1 MTPEHAQPQG
11 TAAGLPVP
19 PRVRG
24 HGRRWRLAGGFWTYT
39 GMAVAVLIIV
49 LPLVWMLT
57 ASLKTRQEIYTL
69 PATWIPETVRWQN
82 YRDAWEAV
90 PFGRFLLNSV
100 TTTVLGSGL
109 ELVNGV
115 LTAYALVFLRF
126 PKKDVVFIVVLAA
139 LMVPAQITL
148 IPNYVLV
155 ADLGWVNTYQGI
167 VVPGAAVAF
176 GTFLMRQQF
185 QALPREVIEAARIDG
200 AGHWRMLCQ
209 IVLPMSRPTLV
220 TFALISV
227 VGKWNEYLWPLLVTN
242 TAEKMT
248 LPVGLTQ
255 LQDSEG
261 ANEWGIV
268 MAGAVIVMLPMLALF
283 LWAQRHIVEGLTAG
297 SIKG

>member
-1 MTPEHAQPQG
+1 MAQEALPPPARAARLTIRRTPV
-11 TAAGLPVP
+11 TRVAARALGYLGMAGAVALIGLPLL
-19 PRVRG
+19 
-24 HGRRWRLAGGFWTYT
+24 WMAG
-39 GMAVAVLIIV
+39 
-49 LPLVWMLT
+49 

-69 PATWIPETVRWQN
+69 PVSWLPETFRWEN
-82 YRDAWEAV
+82 YRDAWTAV
-90 PFGRFLLNSV
+90 PFERFFINSV
-100 TTTVLGSGL
+100 ITTAGGSGL

-126 PKKDVVFIVVLAA
+126 PRKNLVFLFVLAA
-139 LMVPAQITL
+139 LMVPVQITI

-167 VVPGAAVAF
+167 IIPGAAVAF

-185 QALPREVIEAARIDG
+185 LALPREVIEAARIDG
-200 AGHWRMLCQ
+200 AGHLRMLWQ
-209 IVLPMSRPTLV
+209 IVLPMSRPALA
-220 TFALISV
+220 TFALISIV
-227 VGKWNEYLWPLLVTN
+227 AKWNEYLWPLLVTN
-242 TAEKMT
+242 TADRMT

-261 ANEWGIV
+261 SSEWGVV
-268 MAGAVIVMLPMLALF
+268 MAGAVLVIAPVLAIF

>member
-1 MTPEHAQPQG
+1 
-11 TAAGLPVP
+11 
-19 PRVRG
+19 
-24 HGRRWRLAGGFWTYT
+24 
-39 GMAVAVLIIV
+39 MAVAVLIIV

>member
-1 MTPEHAQPQG
+1 MTPEQAPPQG
-11 TAAGLPVP
+11 TARGLRAPL
-19 PRVRG
+19 RVRG
-24 HGRRWRLAGGFWTYT
+24 RGRRWQVAGGFWTYA
-39 GMAVAVLIIV
+39 GMTLAVLVIV
-49 LPLVWMLT
+49 LPIVWMLT

-69 PATWIPETVRWQN
+69 PVTWVPETARWQN

-100 TTTVLGSGL
+100 ITTVLGSGL

-126 PKKDVVFIVVLAA
+126 PKKDLVFIVVLAA

-148 IPNYVLV
+148 IPNYVLI

-167 VVPGAAVAF
+167 IVPGAAVAF

-200 AGHWRMLCQ
+200 AGHLRMLWQ